1 MTGSKSFA
9 KYEWQLAW
17 AYLRTKRRDGGISIM
32 TLISFFGITLAV
44 FSLIV
49 TLAVRSGF
57 RYEFLQTILGA
68 NAHIS
73 VYNPVDL
80 SKDSSNNRMIINYDN
95 LVKNISSLKNVKL
108 AAPIINGQIMVASES
123 NNLGVEVIGIQ
134 PDDLK
139 QIPLIANPK
148 LEVGDLS
155 EFNNGVAIGSG
166 IARKLHLLPGDEIKL
181 ISPNGLKTAFGTVPR
196 VQNFEVV
203 YIFQVGRF
211 DIDSTRVYMPF
222 QAAQKYFNKDLGADV
237 IEIFVSDP
245 DDIQKTVLKLANLV
259 NPGSVFWTWKDKSG
273 AFLNALEVEDNV
285 MFIILALLVLI
296 ASLNIVSGLIMLVK
310 NKSRD
315 IGILR
320 TIGLSEGSILRIF
333 FICGSSIGV
342 AGTIF
347 GTFFG
352 CLFVIYID
360 QIFTFISAL
369 RGADV
374 WDPSVRYLSKLPAR
388 LELHDVVKAIILSIS
403 LSFVVTFF
411 PARRAARSSP
421 VEALRNE

>member
-80 SKDSSNNRMIINYDN
+80 SKDSSNNRVIINYDN

-181 ISPNGLKTAFGTVPR
+181 ISPKELNTAIHTVPR
-196 VQNFEVV
+196 E
-203 YIFQVGRF
+203 
-211 DIDSTRVYMPF
+211 
-222 QAAQKYFNKDLGADV
+222 QKY
-237 IEIFVSDP
+237 
-245 DDIQKTVLKLANLV
+245 Q
-259 NPGSVFWTWKDKSG
+259 
-273 AFLNALEVEDNV
+273 
-285 MFIILALLVLI
+285 
-296 ASLNIVSGLIMLVK
+296 VK
-310 NKSRD
+310 
-315 IGILR
+315 
-320 TIGLSEGSILRIF
+320 
-333 FICGSSIGV
+333 
-342 AGTIF
+342 
-347 GTFFG
+347 
-352 CLFVIYID
+352 
-360 QIFTFISAL
+360 
-369 RGADV
+369 
-374 WDPSVRYLSKLPAR
+374 
-388 LELHDVVKAIILSIS
+388 
-403 LSFVVTFF
+403 
-411 PARRAARSSP
+411 
-421 VEALRNE
+421 